1 MHSEYP
7 FMIPE
12 DIFEYEGSKVDRS
25 FRSKKDEEE
34 SENHSV
40 RSSKILI

>member
-25 FRSKKDEEE
+25 FMSKKDEEE
-34 SENHSV
+34 NETHS
-40 RSSKILI
+40 